1 MIPGSKGKLRAA
13 TKNGTDQEEHM
24 QLLPNLLQKKLFLRK
39 TMTIIKIAKSTL
51 KYRQLLLLARDSFI
65 RKLFFFQRE
74 EKSQIHIT
82 KQSVWVF
89 LMFIFERQRTC
100 IHAQAGEGQTEGERD
115 SQGSTVSAHSPTRG

>member
-51 KYRQLLLLARDSFI
+51 KYSQLLLLAHVSFI

-74 EKSQIHIT
+74 EKSQIRII
-82 KQSVWVF
+82 KQFVWGFFNVYF
-89 LMFIFERQRTC
+89 
-100 IHAQAGEGQTEGERD
+100 
-115 SQGSTVSAHSPTRG
+115 